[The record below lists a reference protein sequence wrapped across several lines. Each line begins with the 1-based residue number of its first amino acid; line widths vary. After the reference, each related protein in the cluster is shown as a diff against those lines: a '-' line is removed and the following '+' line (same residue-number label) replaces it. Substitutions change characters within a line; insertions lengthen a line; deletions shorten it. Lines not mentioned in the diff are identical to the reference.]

1 MADTSNKDS
10 EEIRFACVDKWLK
23 MACATFDRAPTPGL
37 FEVFHIIVGVY
48 DCHWIDKGFRT
59 ALTKEKF
66 FPSPAAVVEG
76 VFDPGPKVW
85 KAIG

>member
-1 MADTSNKDS
+1 MSEPKTKDP
-10 EEIRFACVDKWLK
+10 EEARFACVDKWVKLV
-23 MACATFDRAPTPGL
+23 CETFGRAPTAGL
-37 FEVFHIIVGVY
+37 LETFRLIVGAY
-48 DCHWIDKGFRT
+48 DCYWIDKGFRA

-76 VFDPGPKVW
+76 IFDQGPKVW